1 MGWSLP
7 QRPVWPGAD
16 PWTVVIPD
24 RGEHA
29 PNLRLVGPAP
39 LLSVGCAAQCGRPT
53 GGGRL
58 IIEPGAVRFE
68 FNSAAVK
75 LGVPPVIHA
84 RPPLILM
91 RARLLPPGLDSG
103 LIMRGDEGTVTIFT
117 WCGRQARVRRALADA
132 EVAFVLRA
140 SWLSV
145 GRAEGANGGVE

>member
-1 MGWSLP
+1 MGRALPHRQVWSE
-7 QRPVWPGAD
+7 AY
-16 PWTVVIPD
+16 PWTVLTPD
-24 RGEHA
+24 QREDA

-39 LLSVGCAAQCGRPT
+39 LLSMGCAAQSGRPT

-68 FNSAAVK
+68 FNAAAVK
-75 LGVPPVIHA
+75 LGVPPVIQA

-91 RARLLPPGLDSG
+91 HARLLPPGFNSG
-103 LIMRGDEGTVTIFT
+103 LIMHGDEGTVTVFT

-145 GRAEGANGGVE
+145 GRAESANSGVK

>member
-1 MGWSLP
+1 MGRALP
-7 QRPVWPGAD
+7 QRPVWPEAY
-16 PWTVVIPD
+16 PWTVVTPD

-58 IIEPGAVRFE
+58 IIEPGAVRCE
-68 FNSAAVK
+68 FNAAAVQ

-91 RARLLPPGLDSG
+91 RARLLPPGVNSG
-103 LIMRGDEGTVTIFT
+103 LILHGDEGTVTVFT
-117 WCGRQARVRRALADA
+117 WCGREARVRRALSDAD
-132 EVAFVLRA
+132 VAFFLRA

-145 GRAEGANGGVE
+145 GRDEGANGGVE

>member
-1 MGWSLP
+1 MGRALP
-7 QRPVWPGAD
+7 HREVWPGAD
-16 PWTVVIPD
+16 PWTVVTPD
-24 RGEHA
+24 QGEDA
-29 PNLRLVGPAP
+29 PTLRLVGPAP
-39 LLSVGCAAQCGRPT
+39 LLSMGCAARSGRPT

-58 IIEPGAVRFE
+58 IVEPGAVRFE
-68 FNSAAVK
+68 FNAAAVK

-91 RARLLPPGLDSG
+91 HARLLPPGFNSG
-103 LIMRGDEGTVTIFT
+103 LIIHGEEATVTVFT

-145 GRAEGANGGVE
+145 GRGQSANGGVK